1 MKSATAA
8 AEAVNP
14 GIRRKALSA
23 LFASLVGVALGYLA
37 SMPSTITTGHL
48 PFSGSYR
55 AIGW

>member
-37 SMPSTITTGHL
+37 STPSTTTTGHL
-48 PFSGSYR
+48 PFSGFHR

>member
-1 MKSATAA
+1 MKSTTAA
-8 AEAVNP
+8 AEAVNS

-37 SMPSTITTGHL
+37 SMPSTITTGRL
-48 PFSGSYR
+48 PLSGFPR